1 MLAVAVINP
10 LEVSYVD
17 YIDFCSDNKQMIAGV
32 SITERQFVVAPSNQL
47 TETEHYYLMFDTQH
61 NEFAFN

>member
-1 MLAVAVINP
+1 
-10 LEVSYVD
+10 
-17 YIDFCSDNKQMIAGV
+17 MIAGV
-32 SITERQFVVAPSNQL
+32 SISERQFVVAPSNQL